1 MIGLTCG
8 PFEIGVMVVMA
19 VAVDVEDVREVVGV
33 RDECF
38 CHETMHLE
46 VLTLDAN
53 TAVAFSV
60 EGSYFA
66 ESPADGIGGHTY
78 GTKREDTHTGR
89 KDTTIIGDVV
99 GSVAFLPELVYF
111 DVTSHTLSGL
121 NHRRDDDR
129 IVYQETKHY
138 TRWRNQ
144 RVHYPLS
151 CSTA

>member
-1 MIGLTCG
+1 
-8 PFEIGVMVVMA
+8 MVVGA
-19 VAVDVEDVREVVGV
+19 VAVKVENVREVIWVL
-33 RDECF
+33 DEGF
-38 CHETMHLE
+38 GHETMHFE
-46 VLTLDAN
+46 VLSLYAD
-53 TAVAFSV
+53 TAVAFTV
-60 EGSYFA
+60 EGGYFA
-66 ESPADGIGGHTY
+66 ESTTDGIGWHTY
-78 GTKREDTHTGR
+78 GTNREDTHTGR

>member
-1 MIGLTCG
+1 
-8 PFEIGVMVVMA
+8 MVVGAIA
-19 VAVDVEDVREVVGV
+19 VKVENVREVIGV
-33 RDECF
+33 LDEGF
-38 CHETMHLE
+38 SHETMHFE

-78 GTKREDTHTGR
+78 GTNREDTLTGR
-89 KDTTIIGDVV
+89 EDAAIIGNEI
-99 GSVAFLPELVYF
+99 GRVAFLPELGYF

-138 TRWRNQ
+138 SQRGNRWA
-144 RVHYPLS
+144 HCPLS
-151 CSTA
+151 CSVA